1 MEQKPILESIDPEV
15 AERLAA
21 RGEAIRQGEATSSA
35 VAAGLAMAS
44 VPVALAALTRDA
56 FAQAPANI
64 IAVLNFALTL
74 EHLEA
79 EFYARGIAGAVAGAL
94 TAAELTAV
102 KQIGRHEAEHVRFL
116 QRTIQALGGTPVA
129 RPTFDFTAGN
139 GSGTGP
145 FAGVFTNRTTFLAV
159 AQAFEDTGVRAY
171 KGQAGNLMSNKTV
184 LEAALQIHSVEA
196 RHAAQIRRLRGE
208 KAFIQGRQNT
218 LPPQAQAVYGGSTP
232 EDNTIQKGI
241 NVANLPGNTGGVN
254 AATRAY
260 DEPLTR
266 EEVLAIVDPFI
277 V

>member
-1 MEQKPILESIDPEV
+1 MEQKPILESIDPEI

-21 RGEAIRQGEATSSA
+21 RGEAIHQGAATHST
-35 VAAGLAMAS
+35 VAAGLALAS
-44 VPVALAALTRDA
+44 VPVALAALAHDA
-56 FAQAPANI
+56 FGQAPANI
-64 IAVLNFALTL
+64 LAVLNFALTL

-79 EFYARGIAGAVAGAL
+79 EFYVRGIAGAVAGTL
-94 TAAELTAV
+94 TAGELTAV
-102 KQIGRHEAEHVRFL
+102 KQIGRHEAAHVRFL
-116 QRTIQALGGTPVA
+116 QQTIQALGGTPVA
-129 RPTFDFTAGN
+129 KPTFDYTAGN

-171 KGQAGNLMSNKTV
+171 KGQAGNLMSNKAV
-184 LEAALQIHSVEA
+184 LEAALKIHSVEA

-208 KAFIQGRQNT
+208 KAFVQGRQNT
-218 LPPQAQAVYGGSTP
+218 LPPAAQAVYGGSTP